1 MILWWLG
8 VTVYVLVIVPVV
20 IVILNQVIRPA
31 LEIREYADDITR
43 FGSQFGRHLDA
54 LRGLSATHER
64 AKQVHADLERY
75 GRALE
80 RMRQS

>member
-8 VTVYVLVIVPVV
+8 VTVYLVVIVPVV
-20 IVILNQVIRPA
+20 VLILNQVIRPA

-43 FGSQFGRHLDA
+43 FGSLFGRHLDA
-54 LRGLSATHER
+54 LRGLSTTHER
-64 AKQVHADLERY
+64 AREARAELERY

-80 RMRQS
+80 RIR